1 MIVFIIFDGLRPDQ
15 ITKETTPNVCRVIQR
30 GVRFLHHHAT
40 FPTDT
45 RVNVASFVTGCYPG
59 GHGVVGNQFYIHHD
73 GVPLEID
80 TGSRHSIAFLDD
92 VTKGK
97 ALQRKS
103 LGEIVGPTR
112 KRMASINVGS
122 SGNTY
127 LNNHKAC
134 ETSGLIVHP
143 EFTIPASE
151 AETLESRFGRWPA
164 KSVPNTDQ
172 IHRATT
178 LLIDYVIPEYHPTVA
193 SLWFSEPDSTEHK
206 TGVSSLQAREAIS
219 QADAELGRI
228 LDYVEDAEFASAT
241 DILVA
246 SDHGLSTV
254 TQTVDVAEQLV
265 QAGLKEA
272 TESTDVLVTGAGGC
286 VLIYVH
292 DHNDAKVTAIT
303 KFLSTKPWC
312 GPLFTSSSTGP
323 IPPSFPLS
331 LIRSQNLRSPDI
343 LMSFAWGSAQNPYG
357 LGGGGAFVRDSV
369 AVGCGNHGS
378 ISPYEIQNVLV
389 ATGPHFKRGVNNPV
403 PSGNIDIL
411 PTMLHLLDLA
421 PPEAVDGRV
430 LFEALKESPS
440 PEEVPVETQV
450 YQAGAQIGNTAF
462 QQKLQ
467 ISKVNQTIYLDKG
480 WVLRD

>member
-1 MIVFIIFDGLRPDQ
+1 MILLILFDGLRPDQ
-15 ITKETTPNVCRVIQR
+15 ITKKTTPNICRVIQQ

-59 GHGVVGNQFYIHHD
+59 GHGLVGNQFYVHHD
-73 GVPLEID
+73 GVPREID
-80 TGSRHSIAFLDD
+80 TGSRHSIVFLDE
-92 VTKGK
+92 VTEGK

-103 LGEIVGPTR
+103 LGEILGQAGKKVV
-112 KRMASINVGS
+112 SINVGS

-134 ETSGLIVHP
+134 ETGGLIVHP

-151 AETLESRFGRWPA
+151 SETLESRFGRWPS
-164 KSVPNTDQ
+164 KSILNTAQ

-178 LLIDYVIPEYHPTVA
+178 LLIDYVIPEYNPTVA

-228 LDYVEDAEFASAT
+228 LDYVEDTELASST
-241 DILVA
+241 DVLVA

-254 TQTVDVAEQLV
+254 TQTVDVAEELV

-272 TESTDVLVTGAGGC
+272 TESTEVLVTGAGGC
-286 VLIYVH
+286 VLIYVY
-292 DHNDAKVTAIT
+292 DHNEAKVKAIT
-303 KFLSTKPWC
+303 EFLITQPWC
-312 GPLFTSSSTGP
+312 GPLFTSASTSS
-323 IPPSFPLS
+323 IPSSFPLS

-343 LMSFAWGSAQNPYG
+343 LMSFAWGSARNSHG
-357 LGGGGAFVRDSV
+357 VKGGGAFARGGVD
-369 AVGCGNHGS
+369 VGCGNHGS

-389 ATGPHFKRGVNNPV
+389 ATGPHFKQGVNNPV

-411 PTMLHLLDLA
+411 PTVLHLLDLA

-430 LFEALKESPS
+430 LFEALEDGWN
-440 PEEVPVETQV
+440 PEEVSVEAQI
-450 YQAGAQIGNTAF
+450 YQAEALSGNTAF
-462 QQKLQ
+462 RQKLQ
-467 ISKVNQTIYLDKG
+467 ISKIGQTIYVDKG
-480 WVLRD
+480 WVLRN